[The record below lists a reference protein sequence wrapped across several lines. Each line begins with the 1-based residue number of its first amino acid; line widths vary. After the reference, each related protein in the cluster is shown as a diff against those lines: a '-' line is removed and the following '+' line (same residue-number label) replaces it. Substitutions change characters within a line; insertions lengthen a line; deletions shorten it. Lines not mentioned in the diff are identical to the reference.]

1 MRRPTTLCR
10 LLLLWLCAV
19 SANGH
24 IRIEAP
30 EVHVAPSYKPA
41 FVRSAVESMPLEDD
55 GGALSRFS
63 VRPSFGDTF
72 LPLRSAVESVPTVNE
87 KNVAQLRESSPLRSF
102 VRDSVEAPPS
112 DEEEDFEEPI
122 NFESYVRDIDVGEEL
137 KPEKLTQLL
146 EPDPWTVSDKY
157 AAFIAPGTTDDYHP
171 QPYRAGSA
179 HQELLKSVD
188 IEEHL
193 LKTVNIEQLEHI
205 DELDPYREPQ
215 YYGALAQANLEDQEP
230 AYGALAHLKAAEK
243 KKNYS
248 AAPKVLCYM
257 SNWAFYRKADGQ
269 FAPEQIDPRLCS
281 AIIYSFASLDPD
293 HLTIREFDPWVD
305 IENQYYKRIT
315 SLGVPVLIAM
325 GGWTDSSG
333 DKYSRLVSDDI
344 KRKVFAS
351 SVTGFLQRH
360 GFSGLHLDWNYPKC
374 WQSDC
379 SKGPSSDKPNLTKLL
394 RELRTEFQRV
404 NPKLQLG
411 VAISGYKEI
420 ITEAYELSAL
430 SDIVDYMTVMTYDY
444 HGAWERQ
451 TGHVSPLY
459 GQSTDK
465 YPQYNTDYTM
475 QLLVKLGARRE
486 KLILSIPFYGQSF
499 TLGKA
504 QQKLVGE
511 GVAATGPGEA
521 GELTKQPG
529 MLAYYE
535 ICQRIRKSKWQTGRD
550 SNRRSG
556 PYAMMKDQWV
566 GYEDTASV
574 EAKARYAANNDFA
587 GVAAW
592 TVDLD
597 DFQNRCCSESY
608 PLLKAINRALGRL
621 NTEPPTRSN
630 CERPPA
636 VVTPVPPQMTTIS
649 SDGSAGSGQNHQHTT
664 AWPSWEASST
674 TPKPTTTSTRAPTT
688 TTKRPK
694 STTASITTSW
704 WSSTTTRRPSKP
716 TRTTARPAH
725 TTIPAAAVIY
735 PVVQPSNCA
744 AGEFYADSKNCNAY
758 YHCIIAG
765 ELRQQFCPGGL
776 HWNNDAKGCD
786 WPASA
791 QCSVK
796 RETSTARP
804 PVPQPSTARPQAPST
819 SKKPRKTTAKPS
831 RKPTKPSQQQAAVGG
846 STTRRP
852 SAGTGSTS
860 KRPSAVAGSTTKKPH
875 RTTRRPRPPM
885 SARCNEGEYYTHK
898 NCGKYYICINGALV
912 PSECGGDLHWD
923 GIRKICDW
931 PQNVQCVTSKKYLR
945 ITQSTRNSEE
955 DPCNGEERV
964 PYPGDCSKYLFCL
977 WNRLQAADCPPG
989 LHYNEALRN
998 CDWPAAAKCNQSGG
1012 SSGSSGGSG
1021 TKPKPPAAAKPAPTT
1036 KKPTTTPRPTYPTE
1050 KPLLEPLDG
1059 YYKVVCYFTNWAWY
1073 RKGLGRYTPDDIN
1086 TDLCTH
1092 VVYGFA
1098 VLDYSELTL
1107 RTHDSWADIDN
1118 NFYTRVSGLKSKGI
1132 KVSLA
1137 LGGWND
1143 SQGDKYS
1150 RLVRSPSARAR
1161 FIRHALEFIEKYGFE
1176 GLDLDWEYPV
1186 CWQTE
1191 CNKGFAE
1198 EKEGFTAWVRELSEA
1213 FKPRGLLLSTA
1224 VSPSKKII
1232 DAGYDVPELSRYFD
1246 WIAVMTYDFHGQ
1258 WDKKTGHVAP
1268 LYHHPDDD
1276 FDYFNANYS
1285 LNYWIEKGAPSR
1297 KIVMGMPLYGQS
1309 FTLENANNNGL
1320 NAKAPGPGQ
1329 AGEFTKA
1336 AGFLAYYEICDRV
1349 KHQGWEVIQDERGR
1363 MGPYARKGTQWVS
1376 YDDPEMIRK
1385 KSQLVRA
1392 LDLGGGMVWA
1402 LDLDDFR
1409 NRCGDG
1415 VHPLLREI
1423 HDVLKDPPSGYE
1435 PAPGLN
1441 PVEPESVEEQAIS
1454 GEGGTA
1460 SVENETEGG
1469 VSQEVAGEEASQE
1482 AAAGG
1487 ETSQEAAGGQASGE
1501 APGEDENEGEAV
1513 EVEAAEPDHSSSQE
1527 SSNEAGG
1534 SSESSQENEVDP
1546 NEDIEEGDFEMEA
1559 QTSGDF
1565 KVVCYFTNWA
1575 WYRQGGGKFLPEDI
1589 DADLCTH
1596 IVYGFAVLNRDKL
1609 TIQPHDSWAD
1619 LDNKFYERVV
1629 AYRKKGV
1636 KVTVAIGGWNDSAGD
1651 KYARLVRSAQ
1661 ARARFIRHVMD
1672 FIEQYGFDGLDLDWE
1687 YPVCWQVDCKKGT
1700 ADEKQGFTDL
1710 VRELSLAF
1718 KPKGLLLSSAVSPN
1732 KKVIDAGYDVPEL
1745 SRYFD
1750 WIAVMAYDY
1759 HGQWDKQTGHVAPM
1773 YEHPDGTATFNAN
1786 FSINYWLESGADRKK
1801 LIMGMPMYGQSFSLA
1816 QSSDHQLNAPTYGGG
1831 EAGEATRA
1839 RGFLAYYEICS
1850 YIRQRGW
1857 NVVRD
1862 ARGRMG
1868 PFAYLRDQWVSF
1880 DDAPMIRHKSEYVK
1894 AMGLGGAMIWALDL
1908 DDFKNDCGC
1917 ESYPLLKTIN
1927 RVLRGYGGP
1936 HPKCLLEKSEK
1947 TMISGDKESPK
1958 PTINTSAA
1966 PLIETSGEPSSG
1978 QAIDCKGRNYM
1989 AHERDC
1995 NKYYICQYGEL
2006 LEQRCPAGL
2015 HWNENY
2021 CDWPNNAKCSVRA
2034 DQTTQAPAVHR
2045 PKPSSTTVSP
2055 AAAATK
2061 PTKKPFTPPN
2071 KKPIT
2076 RPKPTPAPPL
2086 GNGEDY
2092 KVVCYFTNW
2101 AWYRPGQGKYVPE
2114 DIDANLCTHIV
2125 YGFAVL
2131 NSNSLT
2137 IKTHDSWADI
2147 DNRFYERVVEY
2158 KQKGLR
2164 VTVAIGGWNDS
2175 LGSKYARLVL
2185 DPQARAR
2192 FIESVLNF
2200 VEKYGFEGL
2209 DLDWEYPVCWQ
2220 VDCAKGS
2227 PAEKQG
2233 FAALVRELSDAFRP
2247 RGLLLSAAVSPSK
2260 MVIDAGYDVPQ
2271 LSRYFDW
2278 IAVMTYDFHG
2288 HWDKQTGHVAPL
2300 YYVEGDANPYFNGN
2314 FSIHYWLDQGTPAS
2328 KLIMGMP
2335 LYGQSFSLTDQK
2347 HRSLN
2352 DKTAG
2357 PGQAGTYTRAGGFLA
2372 YYEICEKVSNGGW
2385 TVVRDDEG
2393 RIGPYA
2399 YSGNQW
2405 VSYDDVADI
2414 RRKAQFVRSLK
2425 LGGGMVWAL
2434 DLDDFHGRC
2443 GCGKHPLLRTLNQ
2456 ELRGIPGQR
2465 ANDCT

>member
-1 MRRPTTLCR
+1 
-10 LLLLWLCAV
+10 
-19 SANGH
+19 
-24 IRIEAP
+24 
-30 EVHVAPSYKPA
+30 
-41 FVRSAVESMPLEDD
+41 MPLEDEP
-55 GGALSRFS
+55 GALSRFS
-63 VRPSFGDTF
+63 IRPTFGETF
-72 LPLRSAVESVPTVNE
+72 LPLRSAVESVPSINE
-87 KNVAQLRESSPLRSF
+87 RNVAQLRESSPLRSF
-102 VRDSVEAPPS
+102 VRDSVEAQPS
-112 DEEEDFEEPI
+112 DYDEDDEPEQ
-122 NFESYVRDIDVGEEL
+122 FGAPASFVRDVPEEMQQ
-137 KPEKLTQLL
+137 EKLTHTLVQ
-146 EPDPWTVSDKY
+146 PDPWTVSDKY
-157 AAFIAPGTTDDYHP
+157 AAFIAPSANDNYQP
-171 QPYRAGSA
+171 QPYRSGSP
-179 HQELLKSVD
+179 HQQLLKSVD
-188 IEEHL
+188 L
-193 LKTVNIEQLEHI
+193 EQLEHI
-205 DELDPYREPQ
+205 DELDSFTEQ
-215 YYGALAQANLEDQEP
+215 QFYGALA
-230 AYGALAHLKAAEK
+230 LADLSENG
-243 KKNYS
+243 KNYNM
-248 AAPKVLCYM
+248 APKVLCYM
-257 SNWAFYRKADGQ
+257 SNWAFYRKADGH
-269 FAPEQIDPRLCS
+269 FVPEQLDPKLCS
-281 AIIYSFASLDPD
+281 AIVYSFASLDPD
-293 HLTIREFDPWVD
+293 HLTMREFDPWVD
-305 IENQYYKRIT
+305 IENQYYKRVVA
-315 SLGVPVLIAM
+315 LGVPVLIAM

-333 DKYSRLVSDDI
+333 DKYSRLVSDEI

-351 SVTGFLQRH
+351 SAAGFLQRH
-360 GFSGLHLDWNYPKC
+360 GFSGIHLDWNYPKC

-379 SKGPSSDKPNLTKLL
+379 SKGPASDRPNLTKLL
-394 RELRTEFQRV
+394 REVRSELNRV
-404 NPKLQLG
+404 NPKMQIG

-420 ITEAYELSAL
+420 ISEAYELAAL
-430 SDIVDYMTVMTYDY
+430 SDIVDYMTVMSYDY

-459 GQSTDK
+459 GRPQDK
-465 YPQYNTDYTM
+465 YPQYNTDFTM
-475 QLLVKLGARRE
+475 QLLVKMGARRE
-486 KLILSIPFYGQSF
+486 KLIMSIPFYGQSF
-499 TLGKA
+499 TLE
-504 QQKLVGE
+504 QSSQRLVGE
-511 GVAATGPGEA
+511 GVAASGPGEA

-535 ICQRIRKSKWQTGRD
+535 ICQRIRKQKWQTGRD
-550 SNRRSG
+550 VDRKSG
-556 PYAMMKDQWV
+556 PYAMLRDQWV
-566 GYEDTASV
+566 GYEDAASV
-574 EAKARYAANNDFA
+574 EAKARYAANNDF
-587 GVAAW
+587 GGIAAW

-597 DFQNRCCSESY
+597 DYQNRCCSESF
-608 PLLKAINRALGRL
+608 PLLKAVNRALGRL
-621 NTEPPTRSN
+621 NTEPPTRNN
-630 CERPPA
+630 CERPPQPI
-636 VVTPVPPQMTTIS
+636 TPVPPQMTTIS
-649 SDGSAGSGQNHQHTT
+649 SDGSSGGSHSDHTT
-664 AWPSWEASST
+664 SWPTTSST
-674 TPKPTTTSTRAPTT
+674 TPAWWTSTTKTTTPAWWTSTAAT
-688 TTKRPK
+688 TTKRPAK
-694 STTASITTSW
+694 
-704 WSSTTTRRPSKP
+704 PKPKP
-716 TRTTARPAH
+716 TQTTARPAH
-725 TTIPAAAVIY
+725 TTLPVPALVY
-735 PVVQPSNCA
+735 PVVQPSNCE
-744 AGEFYADSKNCNAY
+744 AGEFYPDTKNCNAY
-758 YHCIIAG
+758 YHCIVPG

-776 HWNNDAKGCD
+776 HWNSEVKSCD

-796 RETSTARP
+796 KQQTSTSSSLPTSTRSTTQRP
-804 PVPQPSTARPQAPST
+804 ITTTSTRTSTSTST
-819 SKKPRKTTAKPS
+819 SKKPRRTTTTSAKPS
-831 RKPTKPSQQQAAVGG
+831 RKPTQKPIQQPLPG
-846 STTRRP
+846 S
-852 SAGTGSTS
+852 S
-860 KRPSAVAGSTTKKPH
+860 TKKPH
-875 RTTRRPRPPM
+875 RTTRRPRPPT
-885 SARCNEGEYYTHK
+885 SSRCNEGEYYTHR
-898 NCGKYYICINGALV
+898 NCGKYYICVNGALV
-912 PSECGGDLHWD
+912 PSECGGELHWD

-945 ITQSTRNSEE
+945 IVQSKASEE

-989 LHYNEALRN
+989 LHYNEALGN
-998 CDWPAAAKCNQSGG
+998 CDWPLAAQCKEDAGGSASSG
-1012 SSGSSGGSG
+1012 SSGSSGSS
-1021 TKPKPPAAAKPAPTT
+1021 KPKPPAAAKPVPTT
-1036 KKPTTTPRPTYPTE
+1036 QRPSTTPRPTYPTD
-1050 KPLLEPLDG
+1050 KPQLQPLDG

-1098 VLDYSELTL
+1098 VLDYTELTL

-1118 NFYTRVSGLKSKGI
+1118 NFYTRVSGLKSKGV

-1150 RLVRSPSARAR
+1150 RLVRNAAARAK
-1161 FIRHALEFIEKYGFE
+1161 FIRHALDFIEKYGFE

-1191 CNKGFAE
+1191 CNKGFAD
-1198 EKEGFTAWVRELSEA
+1198 EKEGFTAWVKELSEA

-1232 DAGYDVPELSRYFD
+1232 DAGYDVPLLARYFD

-1276 FDYFNANYS
+1276 FDYFNANFS
-1285 LNYWIEKGAPSR
+1285 LNYWIEQGAPSR

-1336 AGFLAYYEICDRV
+1336 AGFLAYYEICERV
-1349 KHQGWEVIQDERGR
+1349 KHQGWEVVQDERGR

-1376 YDDPEMIRK
+1376 YDDPAMIRK

-1392 LDLGGGMVWA
+1392 LNLGGGMVWA

-1423 HDVLKDPPSGYE
+1423 HAVLKDPPSGYE
-1435 PAPGLN
+1435 PTPGQSSTGSTGQGSS
-1441 PVEPESVEEQAIS
+1441 ESEEGE
-1454 GEGGTA
+1454 GEGG
-1460 SVENETEGG
+1460 EEQE
-1469 VSQEVAGEEASQE
+1469 EVAVMQHPEPEYSTPQE
-1482 AAAGG
+1482 TGNN
-1487 ETSQEAAGGQASGE
+1487 E
-1501 APGEDENEGEAV
+1501 EGEGNN
-1513 EVEAAEPDHSSSQE
+1513 EP
-1527 SSNEAGG
+1527 
-1534 SSESSQENEVDP
+1534 ESSQENEV
-1546 NEDIEEGDFEMEA
+1546 EEIDFEMEA
-1559 QTSGDF
+1559 GYPVAGSGSETGNDY

-1575 WYRQGGGKFLPEDI
+1575 WYRQGGGKYLPEDI
-1589 DADLCTH
+1589 DAELCTH

-1629 AYRKKGV
+1629 GYRKKGV
-1636 KVTVAIGGWNDSAGD
+1636 KITVAIGGWNDSAGD
-1651 KYARLVRSAQ
+1651 KYARLVRSAA
-1661 ARARFIRHVMD
+1661 ARARFIRHVLD

-1710 VRELSLAF
+1710 VRELSQAF
-1718 KPKGLLLSSAVSPN
+1718 KPKGLLLSAAVSPN
-1732 KKVIDAGYDVPEL
+1732 KKVVDAGYNVPEL

-1759 HGQWDKQTGHVAPM
+1759 HGQWDKHTGHVAPM
-1773 YEHPDGTATFNAN
+1773 YDHPEGTATFNAN
-1786 FSINYWLESGADRKK
+1786 FSINYWLESGAERKK

-1816 QSSDHQLNAPTYGGG
+1816 QASDHQLNAPTYGGG

-1850 YIRQRGW
+1850 YIQRRGW

-1868 PFAYLRDQWVSF
+1868 PYAFSRDQWVSF
-1880 DDAPMIRHKSEYVK
+1880 DDAPMIRHKSEYVR

-1927 RVLRGYGGP
+1927 RVLRGYPGP
-1936 HPKCLLEKSEK
+1936 HPRCTLEQSEK
-1947 TMISGDKESPK
+1947 TMVAGDKGTIESPR
-1958 PTINTSAA
+1958 PTVNTVTPASIVATSSRPDPSQ
-1966 PLIETSGEPSSG
+1966 PL
-1978 QAIDCKGRNYM
+1978 DCAGRNY
-1989 AHERDC
+1989 ASHERDC
-1995 NKYYICQYGEL
+1995 NKYYICQYGEFI
-2006 LEQRCPAGL
+2006 EQRCPAGL

-2021 CDWPNNAKCSVRA
+2021 CDWPNNAHCTVRA
-2034 DQTTQAPAVHR
+2034 DQTTQPPVVHR
-2045 PKPSSTTVSP
+2045 PKPTSTTE
-2055 AAAATK
+2055 T
-2061 PTKKPFTPPN
+2061 
-2071 KKPIT
+2071 
-2076 RPKPTPAPPL
+2076 PPL
-2086 GNGEDY
+2086 GSNENY

-2114 DIDANLCTHIV
+2114 DIDENLCTHIV

-2131 NSNSLT
+2131 NSNTLT

-2158 KQKGLR
+2158 KKKGLR

-2192 FIESVLNF
+2192 FIESILVF

-2260 MVIDAGYDVPQ
+2260 TVIDAGYDVPQ
-2271 LSRYFDW
+2271 LARYFDW

-2300 YYVEGDANPYFNGN
+2300 YYVEGDTNPYFNGN
-2314 FSIHYWLDQGTPAS
+2314 YSIHYWLDQGTPPS

-2335 LYGQSFSLTDQK
+2335 LYGQSFTLADQNA
-2347 HRSLN
+2347 RSIN
-2352 DKTAG
+2352 DKSIG

-2372 YYEICEKVSNGGW
+2372 YYEICEKVSAGGW
-2385 TVVRDDEG
+2385 TVVRDEEG
-2393 RIGPYA
+2393 RIGPFA

-2414 RRKAQFVRSLK
+2414 RRKAQFVRGLR

-2434 DLDDFHGRC
+2434 DLDDFRGRC

>member
-1 MRRPTTLCR
+1 MP
-10 LLLLWLCAV
+10 
-19 SANGH
+19 
-24 IRIEAP
+24 
-30 EVHVAPSYKPA
+30 
-41 FVRSAVESMPLEDD
+41 VEDEP
-55 GGALSRFS
+55 GALSRFS
-63 VRPSFGDTF
+63 TRPTFGEVF
-72 LPLRSAVESVPTVNE
+72 LPLRSAVESVPSISE
-87 KNVAQLRESSPLRSF
+87 RDVAQLRESSPLRSF
-102 VRDSVEAPPS
+102 VRDSVEAQPS
-112 DEEEDFEEPI
+112 DDDDEDDESLEFASPA
-122 NFESYVRDIDVGEEL
+122 SYVRDVPEEI
-137 KPEKLTQLL
+137 KQEKVSHLV
-146 EPDPWTVSDKY
+146 EPDPWSVSDKY
-157 AAFIAPGTTDDYHP
+157 AAFIAPSSSDNYQP
-171 QPYRAGSA
+171 QPYRSGSP
-179 HQELLKSVD
+179 HQELLKAVD
-188 IEEHL
+188 L
-193 LKTVNIEQLEHI
+193 EQLEHI
-205 DELDPYREPQ
+205 DELDSYTEQ
-215 YYGALAQANLEDQEP
+215 QFYGALAQADLTQDG
-230 AYGALAHLKAAEK
+230 AYGALLHAKTTTE
-243 KKNYS
+243 KKNYNTV
-248 AAPKVLCYM
+248 PKVLCYM
-257 SNWAFYRKADGQ
+257 SNWAFYRKADGH
-269 FAPEQIDPRLCS
+269 FVPEQLDPKLCS
-281 AIIYSFASLDPD
+281 AIVYSFASLDPD

-305 IENQYYKRIT
+305 IENQYYKRVVA
-315 SLGVPVLIAM
+315 LGVPVLIAM

-333 DKYSRLVSDDI
+333 DKYSRLAADEI

-351 SVTGFLQRH
+351 SAAGFLQRH
-360 GFSGLHLDWNYPKC
+360 GFSGIHLDWNYPKC

-379 SKGPSSDKPNLTKLL
+379 SKGPASDRPNLTKLL
-394 RELRTEFQRV
+394 REIRSELKRV
-404 NPKLQLG
+404 NPKMQLG

-420 ITEAYELSAL
+420 ISEAYELAAL
-430 SDIVDYMTVMTYDY
+430 SEIVDYMTVMSYDY
-444 HGAWERQ
+444 HGAWEGQ

-459 GQSTDK
+459 GRPQDK

-475 QLLVKLGARRE
+475 QLLVKMGARRE
-486 KLILSIPFYGQSF
+486 KLIMSIPFYGQSF
-499 TLGKA
+499 TLE
-504 QQKLVGE
+504 QSSQRLVGE
-511 GVAATGPGEA
+511 GIPASGPGDA

-535 ICQRIRKSKWQTGRD
+535 ICQRIRKQKWQTGRD
-550 SNRRSG
+550 AERKSG
-556 PYAMMKDQWV
+556 PYAMLRDQWV
-566 GYEDTASV
+566 GYEDAASV
-574 EAKARYAANNDFA
+574 EAKARYAVNNDFG

-597 DFQNRCCSESY
+597 DFQNRCCSEPF
-608 PLLKAINRALGRL
+608 PLLRAVNRALGRL

-630 CERPPA
+630 CERPPQPI
-636 VVTPVPPQMTTIS
+636 TPVPPQMTTIS
-649 SDGSAGSGQNHQHTT
+649 SDGSQGGAHSDHTT
-664 AWPSWEASST
+664 SWPTWDQTST
-674 TPKPTTTSTRAPTT
+674 STSTRRPTSSATT
-688 TTKRPK
+688 TRRTS
-694 STTASITTSW
+694 ST
-704 WSSTTTRRPSKP
+704 TTTRRPTTSSTTTTTTTTPAWWTSTAAPITTRRPAKPKPKP
-716 TRTTARPAH
+716 TKTTARPSH
-725 TTIPAAAVIY
+725 TTIPAPALVY
-735 PVVQPSNCA
+735 PVVQAANCE
-744 AGEFYADSKNCNAY
+744 AGEFYPDKKNCNSY
-758 YHCIIAG
+758 YHCIIPG

-776 HWNNDAKGCD
+776 HWNNEVKGCD

-791 QCSVK
+791 QCTVK
-796 RETSTARP
+796 KQHTSTTSGIPVTKSTTQRP
-804 PVPQPSTARPQAPST
+804 SSSTTKRPTTTTTKKPRRPST
-819 SKKPRKTTAKPS
+819 SVKPS
-831 RKPTKPSQQQAAVGG
+831 RKPTKPAQKPQQAT
-846 STTRRP
+846 STTR
-852 SAGTGSTS
+852 
-860 KRPSAVAGSTTKKPH
+860 KPN
-875 RTTRRPRPPM
+875 RTTRRPRPPT
-885 SARCNEGEYYTHK
+885 SSRCNEGEYYTHR
-898 NCGKYYICINGALV
+898 NCGKYYICVNGALV
-912 PSECGGDLHWD
+912 PSECGSELHWD
-923 GIRKICDW
+923 ALRKICDW
-931 PQNVQCVTSKKYLR
+931 PENVQCVTSKKYLR
-945 ITQSTRNSEE
+945 IVQSKASEE

-989 LHYNEALRN
+989 LHYNEALGN
-998 CDWPAAAKCNQSGG
+998 CDWPVAAQCKENGASGAAG
-1012 SSGSSGGSG
+1012 SSSGSS
-1021 TKPKPPAAAKPAPTT
+1021 KPKPPAAAKPVPTT
-1036 KKPTTTPRPTYPTE
+1036 QRPSTTPRPTYPTD
-1050 KPLLEPLDG
+1050 KPQLQPLDG

-1118 NFYTRVSGLKSKGI
+1118 NFYTRVSGLKSKGV

-1150 RLVRSPSARAR
+1150 RLVRNAAARAK
-1161 FIRHALEFIEKYGFE
+1161 FIRHALDFIEKYGFE

-1191 CNKGFAE
+1191 CNKGFAD

-1232 DAGYDVPELSRYFD
+1232 DAGYDVAELARYFD

-1276 FDYFNANYS
+1276 YDYFNANFS
-1285 LNYWIEKGAPSR
+1285 LNYWIERGAPSR

-1309 FTLENANNNGL
+1309 FTLENAKNNGL

-1329 AGEFTKA
+1329 AGEFTRA
-1336 AGFLAYYEICDRV
+1336 AGFLAYYEICERV
-1349 KHQGWEVIQDERGR
+1349 KHQGWEVVQDERGR

-1376 YDDPEMIRK
+1376 YDDPAMIRK

-1392 LDLGGGMVWA
+1392 LNLGGGMVWA

-1435 PAPGLN
+1435 PTPGLT
-1441 PVEPESVEEQAIS
+1441 PAEIESVEEQAIS
-1454 GEGGTA
+1454 AEVGTA
-1460 SVENETEGG
+1460 SVESEAGQSSQEKPAQESSEAEEVESEGG
-1469 VSQEVAGEEASQE
+1469 EEQEEEEQEVAVMQPPQP
-1482 AAAGG
+1482 
-1487 ETSQEAAGGQASGE
+1487 ETGSNS
-1501 APGEDENEGEAV
+1501 ED
-1513 EVEAAEPDHSSSQE
+1513 
-1527 SSNEAGG
+1527 SSNETANNENESVSAEVGNNNNNNNNEP
-1534 SSESSQENEVDP
+1534 ESSQENEVDP
-1546 NEDIEEGDFEMEA
+1546 NEDIEEGDFEME
-1559 QTSGDF
+1559 SGYPIADSGTDY

-1575 WYRQGGGKFLPEDI
+1575 WYRQGGGKYLPEDI

-1629 AYRKKGV
+1629 SYRKKGA

-1651 KYARLVRSAQ
+1651 KYARLVRSAS

-1700 ADEKQGFTDL
+1700 ADEKEGFTEL
-1710 VRELSLAF
+1710 VRELSQAF
-1718 KPKGLLLSSAVSPN
+1718 KPKGWLLSAAVSPN

-1745 SRYFD
+1745 SHYFD

-1759 HGQWDKQTGHVAPM
+1759 HGQWDKRTGHVAPM
-1773 YEHPDGTATFNAN
+1773 YDHPEGTATFNAN
-1786 FSINYWLESGADRKK
+1786 FSINYWLESGAERKK
-1801 LIMGMPMYGQSFSLA
+1801 IVMGMPMYGQSFSLA
-1816 QSSDHQLNAPTYGGG
+1816 QASANELNAPTYGGG

-1850 YIRQRGW
+1850 YIQRRGW

-1868 PFAYLRDQWVSF
+1868 PYAYSRDQWVSF
-1880 DDAPMIRHKSEYVK
+1880 DDAPMIRHKSEYVR

-1927 RVLRGYGGP
+1927 RVLRGYPGP
-1936 HPKCLLEKSEK
+1936 HPKCALEPSEK
-1947 TMISGDKESPK
+1947 TMVAGDKGTIQSAK
-1958 PTINTSAA
+1958 PTVNTVTPANIVA
-1966 PLIETSGEPSSG
+1966 TPAGPAEPG
-1978 QAIDCKGRNYM
+1978 QPIDCGGRNY
-1989 AHERDC
+1989 APHDRDC
-1995 NKYYICQYGEL
+1995 NKYYICQYGEFI
-2006 LEQRCPAGL
+2006 EQRCPAGL

-2021 CDWPNNAKCSVRA
+2021 CDWPNNAQCAVRS
-2034 DQTTQAPAVHR
+2034 DQTTQPPVVHR
-2045 PKPSSTTVSP
+2045 PKPTSP
-2055 AAAATK
+2055 TPTHKPATK

-2071 KKPIT
+2071 KKPIA

-2086 GNGEDY
+2086 GSNEAY

-2101 AWYRPGQGKYVPE
+2101 AWYRPGQGKYLPE

-2131 NSNSLT
+2131 NGNSLT

-2185 DPQARAR
+2185 DPKARAR
-2192 FIESVLNF
+2192 FIESILVF

-2271 LSRYFDW
+2271 LARYFDW

-2300 YYVEGDANPYFNGN
+2300 YYVEGDANPYFNAN
-2314 FSIHYWLDQGTPAS
+2314 YSIHYWLDQGTPAS
-2328 KLIMGMP
+2328 KLVMGMP
-2335 LYGQSFSLTDQK
+2335 LYGQSFSLADPK
-2347 HRSLN
+2347 ARSLN
-2352 DKTAG
+2352 DRSVG

-2372 YYEICEKVSNGGW
+2372 YYEICEKVSAGGW

-2414 RRKAQFVRSLK
+2414 RRKAQFVRSLR